1 MKRSNIESSLKRFL
15 KRKVTITLGMVVA
28 FLITGTIGY
37 GEDKYEVAEGKTKV
51 YTITEGNG
59 KPKIIGGWNYTK
71 DSADKNADY
80 LDKDTNITL
89 ESGIVDELIGGN
101 HLKNTGSKDTY
112 ISKIGNTS
120 VTMKDGTVQYLV
132 GGSKSN
138 GTNADITNGTTK
150 VVVSGG
156 TIGDTKAGVKAALIG
171 GNYIKSTSNQGTPIK
186 AVSGGTDVTIK
197 GGTFKNRVI
206 GGSFAETY
214 GTPVSGLTV
223 EDKETNLKITGGIF
237 NDIVIGGGAAA
248 GNGNTSTVETS
259 NLKITG
265 GTFNTNV
272 YAGGA
277 ALISGTGQND
287 LGTAKVTNSNLT
299 IDGTNGN
306 LIFKDSAI
314 YAGGLNSSVSGKTTL
329 TLTNL
334 TRDMFGEKAGIYGG
348 SRAESAGVLIEDGDT
363 EINISNSSLYADVRG
378 GGFASG
384 KGSKVSAKSSIVTV
398 ENSSVAGYED
408 NNNNTWTGRVFGAGR
423 AEGGDSYE
431 QGYAEVV
438 INNVDGVTYNID
450 ENGNISN
457 STGARIYGGG
467 QIWRKNDGTYPE
479 ASQLKVGSTKVTIDG
494 EKTALAEV
502 FGGSIISGT
511 GNKGTV
517 SVGSTEVIIN
527 GGKIVDYV
535 VGGNNTNHFGY
546 SVVGI
551 EAEGGKHKYAANKK
565 EYNDGSTNITING
578 GDMLEA
584 NIVGGSLA
592 DFAYL
597 GQTTD
602 RKAIV
607 YGDTNINVNGGK
619 LGLVI
624 GGGEA
629 LFSYSLEEGGS
640 GEGSGP
646 ESNVIGT
653 TNVNIAGGEVLE
665 DIIGGGYAYSTAND
679 GVKDGFPVIPLSST
693 ANVEGTT
700 NIKVYKGTMEGN
712 IYGGG
717 YVHSVKDSALSS
729 TANVTGTT
737 NINISGG
744 TISGDIY
751 GGGYA
756 YGKTTEAN
764 VIGDTNITISGG
776 DIKGDIY
783 VGGVAENGGT
793 ADVTG
798 NATVTFLNGSNLDG
812 SNHVYG
818 LIKNIG
824 TDGISD
830 DAKTDSKS
838 TLAFGNDTE
847 KFDGT
852 FEGAFSDFDVLR
864 TGKGSVVT
872 IGKLDGNNINKNIT
886 ITGSGRI
893 ETSIDNGVGNMAL
906 TGGTLAADTI
916 NLGSKTL
923 TLSDKGILET
933 KSKNIFTN
941 ALDTEATTVKDSGAV
956 KTDNSIV
963 YDGGSVALN
972 DDKYNLDY
980 LTSAIAAMKDK
991 STSKTSILMLG
1002 TLVNTAGDIQ
1012 EEIDIDTAAGMGD
1025 SALLDNVTVKVG
1037 EKNTS
1042 LVIGDTSGTLAE
1054 SAASTNNNLNASA
1067 LDFSASA
1074 TAEGENSIAIKKD
1087 SKLVLG
1093 GSSDGELVTVE
1104 GSAAAD
1110 KVRINVEDGTL
1121 VLGSALSSGA
1131 NQTLS
1136 AGVTIGS
1143 SVGAD
1148 GSEGTSGILEVN
1160 AGNQTVTGTITNEK
1174 GTIAVNE
1181 NATLNVETVVNKG
1194 TLSVA
1199 GDAVITKLT
1208 GEAESTITVG
1218 DSSSAGTLVVEELQL
1233 NGGKIFLDPAWKD
1246 GENLMGNA
1254 SKGALNF
1261 SDNIDGHIAVGQN
1274 SVLVIGAKDTDWA
1287 EKAFENS
1294 GLKWKD
1300 DITAALAIKGNQT
1313 LVTLGADVTYDESGT
1328 SAGSINVDGNLTGH
1342 NEENYKEAGNLNF
1355 AANSLLI
1362 VDVGSLNGGAAISG
1376 VTNLNVDK
1384 TSKLYLENATAGTHT
1399 IVSGTETGANIA
1411 KDSSSGWSDENI
1423 SSSDRMLNVSGA
1435 TVGND
1440 FIVNATAQKAQDV
1453 LLGVVVPNMINN
1465 IWETREN
1472 TNTSNEGIRFLSL
1485 AVDNK
1490 VIADTAEAVR
1500 TINSAVQISAAGVV
1514 NRTAIDTVRRT
1525 SDTAINNLSLKNE
1538 SNVKEGLWAE
1548 MSYGSTD
1555 VSGVKIG
1562 NTDTEYNGRYEGISV
1577 GSNFKIW
1584 ENGAL
1589 GGAFHYVSGENKS
1602 DEGVSRT
1609 KNEYEYFGLS
1619 LYNNWRQGN
1628 FNIIGD
1634 LGYSMGDNEIKQD
1647 TSIAGRIKADVD
1659 TEVLTAG
1666 IKGEYLIQQDN
1677 FNIVPYAGLR
1687 YVRLNVDSFDTKNG
1701 SGKMFH
1707 TEKEDA
1713 DLFLV
1718 PMGVNISTQA
1728 VNQSGWTVKPKL
1740 DLAYIG
1746 TLGDKKSE
1754 TKVGVA
1760 GYSAMDEIKVNM
1772 ADSSAFSGSLGVEF
1786 KKDNKTFEVGY
1797 SLYSSKHE
1805 TENRGTMSFKYN
1817 F

>member
-37 GEDKYEVAEGKTKV
+37 GADDIVAQGATNAYTATEVGS
-51 YTITEGNG
+51 GN
-59 KPKIIGGWNYTK
+59 PKIIGGWNYTK
-71 DSADKNADY
+71 DSADKNADHSG
-80 LDKDTNITL
+80 KDTNITL
-89 ESGIVDELIGGN
+89 VSGTVDELIGGN
-101 HLKNTGSKDTY
+101 HLKDTGSTDAYT
-112 ISKIGNTS
+112 SKIGNTS
-120 VTMKDGTVQYLV
+120 VTMNGGTVQYLV

-138 GTNADITNGTTK
+138 GTNADIENGTTT
-150 VVVSGG
+150 VVVEGG
-156 TIGDTKAGVKAALIG
+156 TIGKADPKGVTKAALIG
-171 GNYIKSTSNQGTPIK
+171 GNYIKSTSGQGTSITAK
-186 AVSGGTDVTIK
+186 TDGTNVTIT
-197 GGTFKNRVI
+197 GGTFNNKVI
-206 GGSFAETY
+206 GGSFVDTY
-214 GTPVSGLTV
+214 GSPVVGMSVTD
-223 EDKETNLKITGGIF
+223 EKTNLVISGGTF

-248 GNGNTSTVETS
+248 GNGNTSTVVTS
-259 NLKITG
+259 NLEITG
-265 GTFNTNV
+265 GTFNANI

-277 ALISGTGQND
+277 ALNSGTA
-287 LGTAKVTNSNLT
+287 TVTESNLA
-299 IDGTNGN
+299 INGSSGN
-306 LIFKDSAI
+306 LKLNGAI
-314 YAGGLNSSVSGKTTL
+314 YAGGLDSSVSGKTTL
-329 TLTNL
+329 NLKNL
-334 TRDMFGEKAGIYGG
+334 TQDMFGKKVGIYGG
-348 SRAESAGVLIEDGDT
+348 SKAESAGVSIEDGDI
-363 EINISNSSLYADVRG
+363 EINVSSSDIYGDVRG
-378 GGFASG
+378 GGGAFG
-384 KGSKVSAKSSIVTV
+384 VKSKVKAGNSIVIV
-398 ENSSVAGYED
+398 EDSSVAGYED
-408 NNNNTWTGRVFGAGR
+408 SNRNAWTGRIFGTGIVQ
-423 AEGGDSYE
+423 GGDLYKQES
-431 QGYAEVV
+431 AEVV

-450 ENGNISN
+450 EDGKVSN
-457 STGARIYGGG
+457 TTGACVYGGG
-467 QIWRKNDGTYPE
+467 QNYRDGGTDN
-479 ASQLKVGSTKVTIDG
+479 SQLKVGSTKVTIDG
-494 EKTALAEV
+494 ENTALAEV
-502 FGGSIISGT
+502 YGGSIISGT
-511 GNKGTV
+511 GNKGTALV
-517 SVGSTEVIIN
+517 ETTDITIN
-527 GGKIVDYV
+527 DGKIVDYV
-535 VGGNNTNHFGY
+535 VGGNNSNQFGY
-546 SVVGI
+546 SVVGV
-551 EAEGGKHKYAANKK
+551 ESDASNERDFYADGKY
-565 EYNDGSTNITING
+565 YNDGSTNITING
-578 GDMLEA
+578 GDLSEA
-584 NIVGGSLA
+584 KIIGGSLT
-592 DFAYL
+592 DYIYL

-619 LGLVI
+619 LGLVV

-629 LFSYSLEEGGS
+629 LFSYYTGTETGKDTA
-640 GEGSGP
+640 P

-653 TNVNIAGGEVLE
+653 TNINITGGSIANV
-665 DIIGGGYAYSTAND
+665 IGGGYAYSSAN
-679 GVKDGFPVIPLSST
+679 GKGITPLGS
-693 ANVEGTT
+693 
-700 NIKVYKGTMEGN
+700 I
-712 IYGGG
+712 
-717 YVHSVKDSALSS
+717 
-729 TANVTGTT
+729 ANVTGTT

-764 VIGDTNITISGG
+764 IIGDTNITISGG

-798 NATVTFLNGSNLDG
+798 NATVTFLTGSTFK
-812 SNHVYG
+812 NHVSG
-818 LIKNIG
+818 LIKN
-824 TDGISD
+824 TLLNGID
-830 DAKTDSKS
+830 EEPKIESKS
-838 TLAFGNDTE
+838 TLAFGNDKE
-847 KFDGT
+847 KFMGT
-852 FEGAFSDFDVLR
+852 FGGTFSDFDVLR
-864 TGKGSVVT
+864 TGKGSKVI
-872 IGKLDGNNINKNIT
+872 IGELNKDNINKNIE

-893 ETSIDNGVGNMAL
+893 ETSINNNIVGNIAL
-906 TGGTLAADTI
+906 TGGTLAADNI
-916 NLGSKTL
+916 NFGTEKKL

-933 KSKNIFTN
+933 KSGNIFKN
-941 ALDTEATTVKDSGAV
+941 ALDTEGTNKESGAI
-956 KTDNSIV
+956 KIGNSIE
-963 YDGGSVALN
+963 YNGGSVALN
-972 DDKYNLDY
+972 DNKYNLEY
-980 LTSAIAAMKDK
+980 LTSAVKAMGEKNAADTKN
-991 STSKTSILMLG
+991 KTTILMLG
-1002 TLVNTAGDIQ
+1002 TLVTETGETQTEVNLEDLKDLGGDILLNDVTVNVG
-1012 EEIDIDTAAGMGD
+1012 EGD
-1025 SALLDNVTVKVG
+1025 SLEIG
-1037 EKNTS
+1037 EESSGSKNP
-1042 LVIGDTSGTLAE
+1042 V
-1054 SAASTNNNLNASA
+1054 NNLNASTLNFA
-1067 LDFSASA
+1067 GSETGDK
-1074 TAEGENSIAIKKD
+1074 SITISNAD

-1104 GSAAAD
+1104 GSAAAE
-1110 KVRINVEDGTL
+1110 KVKINVEDGTL

-1143 SVGAD
+1143 S
-1148 GSEGTSGILEVN
+1148 SSGTSGTLEVN
-1160 AGNQTVTGTITNEK
+1160 AGNQTVRGEIKNES

-1181 NATLNVETVVNKG
+1181 NAVLNAGTITNTSGTVAVNKDAALNATKVENNG

-1199 GDAVITKLT
+1199 GDAVITELI
-1208 GEAESTITVG
+1208 GGADSTITVG
-1218 DSSSAGTLVVEELQL
+1218 DSGSAGTLVVETLELK
-1233 NGGKIFLDPAWKD
+1233 GGKMFLDPAWKKD
-1246 GENLMGNA
+1246 GSDLIVNA
-1254 SKGALNF
+1254 SKGAASF
-1261 SDNIDGHIAVGQN
+1261 SSDKIDGKIAVGQN
-1274 SVLVIGAKDTDWA
+1274 SVMTIGTKDSEWA
-1287 EKAFENS
+1287 IKVFENS
-1294 GLKWKD
+1294 GLKWGENA
-1300 DITAALAIKGNQT
+1300 ITAALAIKGSQT
-1313 LVTLGADVTYDESGT
+1313 LETLETGG
-1328 SAGSINVDGNLTGH
+1328 GSINVDGSLTGD
-1342 NEENYKEAGNLNF
+1342 NEGNYKSAGYLNF

-1376 VTNLNVDK
+1376 VTKLTVADN
-1384 TSKLYLENATAGTHT
+1384 SKLYLENATVGNHI
-1399 IVSGTETGANIA
+1399 IVSKATDVKGNVNGVAD
-1411 KDSSSGWSDENI
+1411 DSSSEWKNDNI
-1423 SSSDRMLNVSGA
+1423 ISSDRMLSVSGA
-1435 TVGND
+1435 TKDND
-1440 FIVNATAQKAQDV
+1440 YIVNATLKKAQDV
-1453 LLGVVVPNMINN
+1453 LPGLVVPNMINN
-1465 IWETREN
+1465 IWGARSNN
-1472 TNTSNEGIRFLSL
+1472 TDNSNEGIKFLSR
-1485 AVDNK
+1485 AMDIGY
-1490 VIADTAEAVR
+1490 IADTAEAVR

-1577 GSNFKIW
+1577 GRNFKIW

-1701 SGKMFH
+1701 NGKMFH

-1718 PMGVNISTQA
+1718 PVGVNISTQA

>member
-15 KRKVTITLGMVVA
+15 KRKVTITMGMVVA

-37 GEDKYEVAEGKTKV
+37 GEDKYEVAEGEAKV
-51 YTITEGNG
+51 YTITEENG

-71 DSADKNADY
+71 DSADKNADHSG
-80 LDKDTNITL
+80 KDTNITL

-101 HLKNTGSKDTY
+101 HLKNTGSTDTY

-138 GTNADITNGTTK
+138 GTNANIENGTTTI
-150 VVVSGG
+150 VVNGG
-156 TIGDTKAGVKAALIG
+156 TIGEASTNTALIG

-186 AVSGGTDVTIK
+186 AVSDGTDVTIK

-214 GTPVSGLTV
+214 GTPVGGLTV
-223 EDKETNLKITGGIF
+223 EDKETNLKISGGTF
-237 NDIVIGGGAAA
+237 NDIIIGGGAALGT
-248 GNGNTSTVETS
+248 GNASTVGTS
-259 NLKITG
+259 NLEITG
-265 GTFNTNV
+265 GTFNANI

-277 ALISGTGQND
+277 ALNSGTA
-287 LGTAKVTNSNLT
+287 TVTNSNL
-299 IDGTNGN
+299 IIEGGN
-306 LIFKDSAI
+306 ESLELLLEKIAI
-314 YAGGLNSSVSGKTTL
+314 YGGGLDSGVSNTIKL
-329 TLTNL
+329 IMNKVTNIL
-334 TRDMFGEKAGIYGG
+334 SDGANRESKIGIYGG
-348 SRAESAGVLIEDGDT
+348 SKAGSANTHLVDGDT
-363 EINISNSSLYADVRG
+363 IVEVLDSDLYADISAG
-378 GGFASG
+378 GGSFGA
-384 KGSKVSAKSSIVTV
+384 GSTLKAGDSKITVSNT
-398 ENSSVAGYED
+398 SVSGYED
-408 NNNNTWTGRVFGAGR
+408 NKNNTWTGRIFGAGKI
-423 AEGGDSYE
+423 EGGASLE
-431 QGYAEVV
+431 QKSTNVV
-438 INNVDGVTYNID
+438 INNVTGKTYNID
-450 ENGNISN
+450 EGGNIS
-457 STGARIYGGG
+457 SLTGARIYGGG
-467 QIWRKNDGTYPE
+467 QNYRNGGTDN
-479 ASQLKVGSTKVTIDG
+479 SQLKIGSTKVTIDG
-494 EKTALAEV
+494 ENTALAEV
-502 FGGSIISGT
+502 YGGSIISGT
-511 GNKGTV
+511 GNKGTALV
-517 SVGSTEVIIN
+517 ETADITIN
-527 GGKIVDYV
+527 NGKIVDYV
-535 VGGNNTNHFGY
+535 VGGNNTNQFGY

-551 EAEGGKHKYAANKK
+551 EAEGGEHTYAANGKN
-565 EYNDGSTNITING
+565 YNDGSTNITING
-578 GDMLEA
+578 GDMSTA
-584 NIVGGSLA
+584 NIVGGSLT

-619 LGLVI
+619 LGLVV

-679 GVKDGFPVIPLSST
+679 GVKDGFQVIPLSST

-700 NIKVYKGTMEGN
+700 NIKVYKGTIEGN

-783 VGGVAENGGT
+783 AGGLAENGGT

-818 LIKNIG
+818 LIKNIV

-893 ETSIDNGVGNMAL
+893 ETSIDNGVGNIAL

-916 NLGSKTL
+916 NLGNKTL

-941 ALDTEATTVKDSGAV
+941 ALDTDGKTTESGAV

-980 LTSAIAAMKDK
+980 LTKAIAAMGERNTTDTKN
-991 STSKTSILMLG
+991 KTTILMLG
-1002 TLVNTAGDIQ
+1002 TLVDEVGNIK
-1012 EEIDIDTAAGMGD
+1012 EEIDIDTAAGLGEN
-1025 SALLDNVTVKVG
+1025 ALLDNVTTNVG
-1037 EKNTS
+1037 DGNST
-1042 LVIGDTSGTLAE
+1042 LVIGDTSKTDKGTV
-1054 SAASTNNNLNASA
+1054 STGSNLNAST
-1067 LDFSASA
+1067 LDFS
-1074 TAEGENSIAIKKD
+1074 TLGVGNEEKTITIKNEN

-1093 GSSDGELVTVE
+1093 GTKDGELVTVE

-1110 KVRINVEDGTL
+1110 KVKINVEDGTL

-1148 GSEGTSGILEVN
+1148 GSEGTSGTLEVN
-1160 AGNQTVTGTITNEK
+1160 AGNQTVTGEIKNNET
-1174 GTIAVNE
+1174 GTVAVNKDAALTAAE
-1181 NATLNVETVVNKG
+1181 VVNNG

-1208 GEAESTITVG
+1208 GGEKSIITVG
-1218 DSSSAGTLVVEELQL
+1218 DSSSAGTLVVETLELK
-1233 NGGKIFLDPAWKD
+1233 GGKMFLDPAWKD

-1342 NEENYKEAGNLNF
+1342 SNGNYKDAGNLNF

-1399 IVSGTETGANIA
+1399 IIAGTEAGANIA
-1411 KDSSSGWSDENI
+1411 EDSSSGWSDENI
-1423 SSSDRMLNVSGA
+1423 SSSDRMLKLKGTGTNNGYKVE
-1435 TVGND
+1435 
-1440 FIVNATAQKAQDV
+1440 ATAQKAQDI

-1485 AVDNK
+1485 AVNNE

-1562 NTDTEYNGRYEGISV
+1562 NTDTKYNGSYKGVSV
-1577 GSNFKIW
+1577 GSNFKTW

-1701 SGKMFH
+1701 NGKMFH
-1707 TEKEDA
+1707 TEKEGA

-1718 PMGVNISTQA
+1718 PVGVNISTQA

-1746 TLGDKKSE
+1746 AIGDKKSE

-1760 GYSAMDEIKVNM
+1760 GYAAMDEIKVNM